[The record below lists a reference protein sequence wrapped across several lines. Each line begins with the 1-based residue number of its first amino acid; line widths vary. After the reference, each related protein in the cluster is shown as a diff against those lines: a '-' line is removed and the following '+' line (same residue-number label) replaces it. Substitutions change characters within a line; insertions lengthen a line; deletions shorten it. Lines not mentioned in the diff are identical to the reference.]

1 MNLLFPPGR
10 AMPFPA
16 FASSIAEPLSAVGV
30 GLRPFGIFESD
41 LAVDFKDTGT
51 PALITRILE
60 QCAVDP
66 DGILPEG
73 FFRDLSAGKRLEFLL
88 VLATDGVPELSFPF
102 HCSGCGQELEFE
114 LTIEEIAAYQET
126 ADAVEI
132 IEVELAQKTLVLRKP
147 SGRDQE
153 NWSNKVFPDER
164 YAAEEMIRSLA
175 VGTAGWEPLE
185 DDELVIIDDAMDE
198 ADPLVNF
205 LGRAECSDC
214 GHSSELSI
222 DLCGTALG
230 MLARLQ
236 QRLIVSIHKLAS
248 HYHWS
253 EKEIFD
259 IPHWRRS
266 RYLDLIAAQ
275 RR

>member
-1 MNLLFPPGR
+1 MNSLFPTGR

-16 FASSIAEPLSAVGV
+16 FASSIAERLSAASV
-30 GLRPFGIFESD
+30 GLRPFGTFESD
-41 LAVDFKDTGT
+41 LAIDFKDTGT

-88 VLATDGVPELSFPF
+88 ILATDGVPELSFPF

-114 LTIEEIAAYQET
+114 LTLDEIAGYQKT
-126 ADAVEI
+126 ADAAEL

-153 NWSNKVFPDER
+153 NWSNKVFPEER
-164 YAAEEMIRSLA
+164 AAAEEMIRSLA
-175 VGTAGWEPLE
+175 VGKAGWEPLK
-185 DDELVIIDDAMDE
+185 DEEFVIIDDAMDE

-222 DLCGTALG
+222 DLSTRPWAC
-230 MLARLQ
+230 
-236 QRLIVSIHKLAS
+236 
-248 HYHWS
+248 
-253 EKEIFD
+253 
-259 IPHWRRS
+259 WRGCS
-266 RYLDLIAAQ
+266 SA
-275 RR
+275 